1 MYNTTIQHEIAQEA
15 LRNMKAEDVIGLWN
29 EYCQENG
36 YDMYDSW
43 DEYTV
48 NELMSGYEPMEII
61 RMAKNGTFKADA
73 EYFTYNGYGN
83 IKTMTA
89 KDVLEEIDYYQLA
102 DMIVY
107 NLLYYKNNIPEIAE
121 AFKEYEEENNDSK
134 EELYT

>member
-15 LRNMKAEDVIGLWN
+15 LKKLDINRVLPLWN
-29 EYCQENG
+29 EYCEENCYEMIEY
-36 YDMYDSW
+36 YDEETINWLLRDM
-43 DEYTV
+43 
-48 NELMSGYEPMEII
+48 EPMDII

-73 EYFTYNGYGN
+73 EYFTFNGYGN

-89 KDVLEEIDYYQLA
+89 KEVLEEIDYYQLA